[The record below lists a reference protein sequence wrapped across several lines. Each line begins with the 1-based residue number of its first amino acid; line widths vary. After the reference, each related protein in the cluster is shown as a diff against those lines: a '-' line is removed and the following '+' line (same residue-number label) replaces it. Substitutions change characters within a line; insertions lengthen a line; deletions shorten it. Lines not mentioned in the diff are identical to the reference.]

1 MTMYPCT
8 ATYLI
13 LSIIKLFQLLFLC
26 CQGRRL
32 GAGYWPRHEPP
43 TNIKIQEGNGSSK
56 PNIPGEFSLPITLS
70 LAVQNK
76 LVFYIYTL
84 DTCLIPRPFHPSI
97 CCLVMLVLQATDIV
111 ACTYNS
117 FQ

>member
-32 GAGYWPRHEPP
+32 RAGYWPRHEPP
-43 TNIKIQEGNGSSK
+43 ASIKIQEGNGSSK
-56 PNIPGEFSLPITLS
+56 PNVAGELSLPITLS
-70 LAVQNK
+70 LPVQTNK
-76 LVFYIYTL
+76 LVFYIDTL
-84 DTCLIPRPFHPSI
+84 DTCLIHRPFHPRI
-97 CCLVMLVLQATDIV
+97 CHLIMLVLQATDIV

-117 FQ
+117 F